1 MGEVED
7 ERQKLIGILS
17 LLVNTI
23 EKVNLEITTLTER
36 REYLREEYS
45 KTIRELANVSVLK

>member
-1 MGEVED
+1 MGEVEN
-7 ERQKLIGILS
+7 ERVKLISKLS
-17 LLVNTI
+17 SLVDNI
-23 EKVNLEITTLTER
+23 EKINTEITALTES